1 MEDLFN
7 LNPDD
12 FSGKSSSAARKM
24 DDNIYN
30 PGPDQGQ
37 NGIYKSVV
45 RFIPWVGDPSKSKYK
60 KYAAKLVNP
69 LTNERL
75 IVDCPSTNG
84 GPSILWSL
92 DLELKK
98 LANEEPTVVEEIRKY
113 FNRYYNY
120 YSCVYIKKDPQFP
133 ANEGKIKV
141 YSYGYTIDNLI
152 QQEINPEAEL
162 VTTQKINPFSLTQ
175 GKDFVLVIK
184 RKTKAWRDF
193 SSSKFM
199 SEVSP
204 LIITHNGKEI
214 PVSND
219 PKVMQFVSEYFK
231 KNSPDLSQ
239 YFYKEWT
246 DYEYEKVAE
255 FIKAIVP
262 YKQIIDN
269 LVSGLKDEKMKK
281 YFTNSKPVAR
291 TAAPAGEDLEF
302 TPAPAQTKSSSVS
315 VDLDLDFNESSAPA
329 AKSSAKSS
337 DDLDDLF
344 ANL

>member
-12 FSGKSSSAARKM
+12 FTGKAASAARKV
-24 DDNIYN
+24 DENVYN

-37 NGIYKSVV
+37 NGIYKSVI
-45 RFIPWVGDPSKSKYK
+45 RFIPWVGDPAKSKYK
-60 KYAAKLVNP
+60 KYAAKLTNP
-69 LTNERL
+69 LTNEKL
-75 IVDCPSTNG
+75 YVDCPSTNG
-84 GPSILWSL
+84 SSSILWSL

-98 LANEEPTVVEEIRKY
+98 LANEEPAIVEEIKKY

-120 YSCVYIKKDPQFP
+120 YSCVYVKKDPQFP
-133 ANEGKIKV
+133 SMEGKIKV

-152 QQEINPEAEL
+152 QQEINPESEL
-162 VTTQKINPFSLTQ
+162 VTTQKINPFSLTS

-193 SSSKFM
+193 SASKFM

-204 LIITHNGKEI
+204 LIITHNGQEI
-214 PVSND
+214 PVSSD
-219 PKVMQFVSEYFK
+219 PKVMKFVSEYFK

-239 YFYKEWT
+239 YFYKDWT

-255 FIKAIVP
+255 YIKAIVP

-269 LVSGLKDEKMKK
+269 LVGGLKDERMKK
-281 YFTNSKPVAR
+281 MFTNSKPISR
-291 TAAPAGEDLEF
+291 TSAPAGEALEF
-302 TPAPAQTKSSSVS
+302 TPAAPQTKSQDIMS
-315 VDLDLDFNESSAPA
+315 DLDDAPTPQPAPA
-329 AKSSAKSS
+329 KKSAGD
-337 DDLDDLF
+337 DDLDSLF
-344 ANL
+344 ADL